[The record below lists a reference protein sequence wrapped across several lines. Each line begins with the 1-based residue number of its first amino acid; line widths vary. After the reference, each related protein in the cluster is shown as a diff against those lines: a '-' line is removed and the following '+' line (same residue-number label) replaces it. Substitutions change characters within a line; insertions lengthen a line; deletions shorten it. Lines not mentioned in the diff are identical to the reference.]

1 VTAEATGE
9 RTVVIATRSPRDE
22 LISVVRAGMAI
33 SAGIWLYL
41 ANNPFPETG
50 TLQRSLLPYQK
61 TVATLEAADQRMF
74 RELQVALLE
83 AETLRSTEGQW
94 PVPERLAGDGIEPF
108 APNPTDKGPSYK
120 WQLVRSG
127 FLVNYLGLPSAPGAP
142 AWLLV
147 VQEPDP
153 RGPPDVFQDDQEH
166 HKLIDGTILHVSV
179 WQHADGERV
188 AQKPVPV
195 PQGEGWTQ
203 LYAVDPREVIKN

>member
-1 VTAEATGE
+1 MI
-9 RTVVIATRSPRDE
+9 IAARSPRDE

-41 ANNPFPETG
+41 ANNPFPDTG
-50 TLQRSLLPYQK
+50 PLQRSLLPYQK
-61 TVATLEAADQRMF
+61 TVATLAAADQRMF

-94 PVPERLAGDGIEPF
+94 PGPDRLAADGIEPF
-108 APNPTDKGPSYK
+108 APNPTDKGPTYG
-120 WQLVRSG
+120 WQLFRSG
-127 FLVNYLGLPSAPGAP
+127 FLVNYLGVPSAAGP
-142 AWLLV
+142 AWLVV

-179 WQHADGERV
+179 WQHVDGERV
-188 AQKPVPV
+188 LPKPVPI

-203 LYAVDPREVIKN
+203 LYAVDPTGVIKN